1 MVSSPPVKFTPA
13 SSRSCSRQPQL
24 DSMSALARGRGSGQP
39 HGRLRRVG
47 CHQAE
52 AAAAS
57 FDFSATIFDF
67 SAATDEAPHEDS
79 VVRAPAAHRECEKYS
94 RARKLLRWWR
104 PTPSDRTRSLL
115 RDFRVFRSMSLRH
128 RAAAEVRRRVRH
140 LPGRIF
146 EPDLLLHDRA
156 RPPDHPGSKSGELK
170 NRP

>member
-1 MVSSPPVKFTPA
+1 MVRMVRSDARVDARPVGLWFHPPPVKFTPA

-24 DSMSALARGRGSGQP
+24 DSMSALARSRGSGQP

-79 VVRAPAAHRECEKYS
+79 VVRAPAAHRECGKILTCAQAFAMVAPDTLRPHALTLARLPSFPLHVSQVSS
-94 RARKLLRWWR
+94 RGASASS
-104 PTPSDRTRSLL
+104 TPSRPN
-115 RDFRVFRSMSLRH
+115 FRAGFAST
-128 RAAAEVRRRVRH
+128 
-140 LPGRIF
+140 
-146 EPDLLLHDRA
+146 
-156 RPPDHPGSKSGELK
+156 
-170 NRP
+170 